1 MEYITK
7 ITKNEKINKWNG
19 LTREQAFTL
28 EKDCLTILNN
38 NFECICNLK
47 CSSHFPIIK
56 ELIEDKFTFILSNCG
71 PDIKSYNKHNIEKMH
86 INNINEQIDCIIHNL
101 EKNKI
106 INFDLSKNGKNIC
119 VSKEGIISMIDFD
132 MAVIDNNILSTQ
144 LQKYYDKQNKNNVY
158 YDNCRK
164 KLMIITKDFSNNI

>member
-1 MEYITK
+1 MKYITK

-28 EKDCLTILNN
+28 EKDCLTLLNN
-38 NFECICNLK
+38 NFECICNIK

-71 PDIKSYNKHNIEKMH
+71 PDIKSYNKQNIEKMH
-86 INNINEQIDCIIHNL
+86 INNINEQINCIIHNL
-101 EKNKI
+101 KKNKI

-119 VSKEGIISMIDFD
+119 ISKEGIISMIDFD